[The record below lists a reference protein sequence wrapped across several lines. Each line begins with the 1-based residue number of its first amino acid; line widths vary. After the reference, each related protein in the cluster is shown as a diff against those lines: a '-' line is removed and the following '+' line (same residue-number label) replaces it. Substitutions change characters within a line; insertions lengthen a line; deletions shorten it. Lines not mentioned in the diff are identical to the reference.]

1 MHEFSIV
8 EAVIG
13 QVREEL
19 AAVGQAAGRV
29 ARVELSIGRLSG
41 VNCDSVRF
49 AFEVLAPG
57 TPVEGA
63 EIVIQQPKVVC
74 QCGACRCHQ
83 EIDELVVECPRC
95 GSPEVTI
102 EGGRD
107 MMLQSIEVEE
117 LSP

>member
-13 QVREEL
+13 QVGEEL
-19 AAVGQAAGRV
+19 AAAGQSGRV
-29 ARVELSIGRLSG
+29 TRVELSIGRLSG

-57 TPVEGA
+57 TSVEGA
-63 EIVIQQPKVVC
+63 EIVIQQPKAVC
-74 QCGACRCHQ
+74 RCGACQCRQ
-83 EIDELVVECPRC
+83 EIDELVIECPHC

-107 MMLQSIEVEE
+107 MILQSIEVEE